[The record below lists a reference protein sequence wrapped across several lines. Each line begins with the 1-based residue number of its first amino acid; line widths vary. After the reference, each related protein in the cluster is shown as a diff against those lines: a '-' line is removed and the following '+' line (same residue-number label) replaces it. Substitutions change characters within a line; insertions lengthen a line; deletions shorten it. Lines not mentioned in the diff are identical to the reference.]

1 LPLTAGQRLG
11 PYEIVAPIG
20 AGGMGEVY
28 RARDTRLERD
38 VAVKVLPVRLAED
51 PEALARFE
59 REAKAVAALSHPGIL
74 AIHDFGRDAGGT
86 AYAAMELLDGE
97 TLRQRLAGGAL
108 PARKAVD
115 YSLQMAQALAAAHE
129 KGIVHRDLKPENV
142 FLTRDGRVKVLDFGL
157 AKREV
162 EPASGSDTHS
172 PTLAQAT
179 EPGAVLGTV
188 GYMSPEQVRGEPVD
202 ARSDIFSLGS
212 VLYEMLSG
220 RRAFAR
226 DTAAETMTAILR
238 EDPTDLLASAESLP
252 PAVGHIVQHCL
263 EKQPSERF
271 QSARDL
277 AFDLSSLADSRVRHE
292 RVGEAGARRWVGHYG
307 RTVVLVAVAGLLGLL
322 AGRLM
327 SRPGKTTTSA
337 VFGASFVQLTDQ
349 PGIEK
354 DPCLSPDGK
363 SVVYAADNG
372 GQLDLF
378 LQRVGGRNPINLTP
392 DSPTNDHQPAFSP
405 DGERIAFRSEREGGG
420 IFVMGS
426 TGESVKRLTDFG
438 YDPSWSPDGR
448 EIAVATTSF
457 YYPTDLSGGPN
468 DVWAVDV
475 ATGKKRPVTRGG
487 WAMQP
492 RWSPHGRRI
501 AYWGLRGNS
510 GQRDLWTVAADG
522 SEADTGGVAV
532 TDDAPLDWSPAWA
545 PDGAYL
551 YFSSSRGGTM
561 NLWRVPIDEASGR
574 TLGKPEPLTT
584 PSLWSGQPSLSR
596 DGRQLAFATL
606 DWRSTLLRVGFD
618 PVKEEIVGSPTPIL
632 RSTKPI
638 RDHDL
643 SPDGQWVAF
652 NQAGVQE
659 DILVARV
666 DGSQYRRLT
675 DDAFRDRGP
684 EWSPDGR
691 RIAFYSDRSGGY
703 EIWTIRPDGSDLV
716 QLTRNTKGSMN
727 FPVWSPDGSHLA
739 IRVIGGAWMLF
750 DQDRATGTLTG
761 KAMPEMDKAKFW
773 PLSWSPDG
781 KKIAGLVLEEDG
793 SIGEIAIFSLD
804 TQRYQEHR
812 LGSNMQWITPLW
824 MSDSRRLLV
833 RDPGGISVMET
844 GTWRKKRILEVG
856 GYMIGLSVS
865 LSRDNRFITYTETA
879 NEGDIWLVNL
889 R

>member
-74 AIHDFGRDAGGT
+74 AIHDFGRDAGT

-97 TLRQRLAGGAL
+97 TLRQRLAAGAL

-115 YSLQMAQALAAAHE
+115 FALQMAQALAAAHD

-142 FLTRDGRVKVLDFGL
+142 FVTRDGRVKLLDFGL
-157 AKREV
+157 ARRDGE
-162 EPASGSDTHS
+162 AAGDDTHS
-172 PTLAQAT
+172 PTLAHAT
-179 EPGAVLGTV
+179 EPGTLMGTV

-202 ARSDIFSLGS
+202 GRSDIFSLGS

-226 DTAAETMTAILR
+226 DTPAETMTAILR
-238 EDPTDLLASAESLP
+238 EEPADLLAGAEGLP
-252 PAVGHIVQHCL
+252 PPLGHIVLHCL

-271 QSARDL
+271 QSVRDL
-277 AFDLSSLADSRVRHE
+277 AFDLSSLTDSRVRHE
-292 RVGEAGARRWVGHYG
+292 RVGGAGSARWVGRYG
-307 RTVVLVAVAGLLGLL
+307 RTVALVAVTGLAGLL
-322 AGRLM
+322 AGRLT
-327 SRPGKTTTSA
+327 SRTGKATTGPA
-337 VFGASFVQLTDQ
+337 VGASFVQLTDQ
-349 PGIEK
+349 PGIER
-354 DPCLSPDGK
+354 DPSLSPDGK
-363 SVVYAADNG
+363 SVVYAADTLGN
-372 GQLDLF
+372 LDLF
-378 LQRVGGRNPINLTP
+378 LLRVGGRNPVNLTP
-392 DSPTNDHQPAFSP
+392 DSPTDDHQPAFSP
-405 DGERIAFRSEREGGG
+405 DGERIAFRSERAGGG

-448 EIAVATTSF
+448 EVAVATTSF
-457 YYPTDLSGGPN
+457 YYPTDASSHTN
-468 DVWAVDV
+468 EIWAVDV
-475 ATGKKRPVTRGG
+475 TTGETRRLIRRGR
-487 WAMQP
+487 AAFQP
-492 RWSPHGRRI
+492 QWSPHGRRI
-501 AYWGLRGNS
+501 AYWSLRGNS
-510 GQRDLWTVAADG
+510 GQRDLWTSAADG
-522 SEADTGGVAV
+522 SDADTGGVAV
-532 TDDAPLDWSPAWA
+532 TDDAPLDWSPAWS
-545 PDGAYL
+545 PDGTYL

-561 NLWRVPIDEASGR
+561 NLWRVAIDEATGR
-574 TLGKPEPLTT
+574 VGGVPEPLTT
-584 PSLWSGQPSLSR
+584 PSVWSGQPSLSK

-618 PVKEEIVGSPTPIL
+618 PVKEEIVGSPTSIL

-652 NQAGVQE
+652 NQAGVRE
-659 DILVARV
+659 DIVVARL

-675 DDAFRDRGP
+675 DDPFRERGP
-684 EWSPDGR
+684 IWSPDGK
-691 RIAFYSDRSGGY
+691 RIAFYSDRGGTY
-703 EIWTIRPDGSDLV
+703 EIWTIHPDGSGLV
-716 QLTRNTKGSMN
+716 QLTRDSKGTMVWSL
-727 FPVWSPDGSHLA
+727 WSPDGSRFA
-739 IRVIGGAWMLF
+739 VSTIPGDWILF
-750 DQDRATGTLTG
+750 DVNPATGALKQVAVPHMAGST
-761 KAMPEMDKAKFW
+761 FW
-773 PLSWSPDG
+773 PFSWSPDG
-781 KKIAGLVLEEDG
+781 KRIAGPLRGEDG
-793 SIGEIAIFSLD
+793 VARGIALFSLE
-804 TQRYQEHR
+804 TRSYEVKR
-812 LGSNMQWITPLW
+812 IESNMQWITPLW

-833 RDPGGISVMET
+833 RDPRGISVMEP
-844 GTWRKKRILEVG
+844 GTWRTKRLFDVG
-856 GYMIGLSVS
+856 GYMIGRSVS